1 MVEGYVTAKRRD
13 QGEDAHRFRRPFLN
27 AINAAMQDRRFLP
40 PASWL
45 VMILALGAGPSPSAD
60 WPEFRGPTGQG
71 LSTESG
77 LPLHW
82 SESENIVWKVPI
94 PGQGWSSPVVEGGEI
109 WLTTAEG
116 EGSLRA
122 LAIEAASGRVGRAI
136 EVFRHPRP
144 PSIHSKNS
152 YASPTPILDG
162 DRVYVHFGTLGTAA
176 LSRKGEILWTNQ
188 ELRYEHGHGPG
199 GSPALAGGLLVISC
213 DGTDRQYIVALDKNS
228 GEIRWRKDRPAGAM
242 AYTTPLVIETDG
254 REQVISAGGDQAVSY
269 DLRTGE
275 ALWWIGYDGFSLI
288 TRPVFGHG
296 LVYLTSGYNRAVLLA
311 VRPDGRGDV
320 SGSHVAWRLDRGAPN
335 TPSPLL
341 VGDEIYVVSDRG
353 IASCLDARSG
363 KLHWRQRLG
372 GGFSASPVYADGR
385 IYFLNE
391 SGETSVIKPGTS
403 FELLARNQISGRTL
417 ASIAVADGAIFLRTA
432 THLYRIEQR

>member
-1 MVEGYVTAKRRD
+1 MTD
-13 QGEDAHRFRRPFLN
+13 D
-27 AINAAMQDRRFLP
+27 MQRRRFPL
-40 PASWL
+40 L
-45 VMILALGAGPSPSAD
+45 VFYWTLVLVIGTGPSQSAD

-71 LSTESG
+71 QSTDTG
-77 LPLHW
+77 IPLHW
-82 SESENIVWKVPI
+82 SESENIAWKVPI
-94 PGQGWSSPVVEGGEI
+94 PGQGWSSPVIEGGEI

-116 EGSLRA
+116 NGSLKV
-122 LAIEAASGRVGRAI
+122 LAIEAASGLTRQAI
-136 EVFRHPRP
+136 EVFRHPSP
-144 PSIHSKNS
+144 PSIHRKNS
-152 YASPTPILDG
+152 YASPTPILEG

-176 LSRKGEILWTNQ
+176 LSREGKILWTNQ
-188 ELRYEHGHGPG
+188 ELGYEHGHGPG

-213 DGTDRQYIVALDKNS
+213 DGTDRQYVVALDKNT
-228 GEIRWRKDRPAGAM
+228 GETRWRKNRRVGAM
-242 AYTTPLVIETDG
+242 AYTTPLVIETAG
-254 REQVISAGGDQAVSY
+254 SQQVVSSGGNRAVSY
-269 DLRTGE
+269 DLKTGE
-275 ALWWIGYDGFSLI
+275 PLWWIGYDGFSLI

-320 SGSHVAWRLDRGAPN
+320 SGSHVAWTLDRGAPN

-372 GGFSASPVYADGR
+372 GSFSASPVYADGR

-391 SGETSVIKPGTS
+391 SGETSVVKPGTS
-403 FELLARNQISGRTL
+403 FERLAHNTLPGRTL

-432 THLYRIEQR
+432 THLYRIEER

>member
-1 MVEGYVTAKRRD
+1 
-13 QGEDAHRFRRPFLN
+13 
-27 AINAAMQDRRFLP
+27 MQRRRFPL
-40 PASWL
+40 L
-45 VMILALGAGPSPSAD
+45 VFYWTLVLVIGTGPSRSAD

-71 LSTESG
+71 QSTDTG
-77 LPLHW
+77 IPLHW
-82 SESENIVWKVPI
+82 SETENIAWQAPI
-94 PGQGWSSPVVEGGEI
+94 PGQGWSSPVIGGGEI

-116 EGSLRA
+116 NGSLKV
-122 LAIEAASGRVGRAI
+122 LAIEAASGLTRQAI
-136 EVFRHPRP
+136 EVFRHPSL
-144 PSIHSKNS
+144 PSIHRKNS
-152 YASPTPILDG
+152 YASPTPILEG

-176 LSRKGEILWTNQ
+176 LSRAGKILWTNQ

-199 GSPALAGGLLVISC
+199 GSPALAGELLVISC
-213 DGTDRQYIVALDKNS
+213 DGTDRQYVVALDKNT
-228 GEIRWRKDRPAGAM
+228 GEIRWRKNRRGGAM
-242 AYTTPLVIETDG
+242 AYTTPLVIETAG
-254 REQVISAGGDQAVSY
+254 SQQVVSSGGNRAVSY
-269 DLRTGE
+269 DLKTGE
-275 ALWWIGYDGFSLI
+275 PLWWIGYDGFSLI

-363 KLHWRQRLG
+363 KLHWRQRLVG
-372 GGFSASPVYADGR
+372 SFSASPVYADGR

-391 SGETSVIKPGTS
+391 SGETSVVKPGTS
-403 FELLARNQISGRTL
+403 FERLAHNTLPGRTL
-417 ASIAVADGAIFLRTA
+417 ASLAVADGAIFLRTA
-432 THLYRIEQR
+432 THLYRIEER

>member
-1 MVEGYVTAKRRD
+1 MR
-13 QGEDAHRFRRPFLN
+13 N
-27 AINAAMQDRRFLP
+27 RRFLL
-40 PASWL
+40 PAPWL
-45 VMILALGAGPSPSAD
+45 TLVLALGAGPSHSAD

-71 LSTESG
+71 QSTETG
-77 LPLHW
+77 LPLQW
-82 SESENIVWKVPI
+82 SESENIAWKVAI

-109 WLTTAEG
+109 WLTTAE
-116 EGSLRA
+116 ENGSLQA
-122 LAIEAASGRVGRAI
+122 LAIEAASGRVLQAI
-136 EVFRHPRP
+136 EVFRHPRL
-144 PSIHSKNS
+144 PSIHNKNS
-152 YASPTPILDG
+152 YASPTPILEG

-176 LSRKGEILWTNQ
+176 LSRDGRILWTNQ
-188 ELRYEHGHGPG
+188 ELRYEHRHGPG
-199 GSPALAGGLLVISC
+199 GSPALAGALLVISC
-213 DGTDRQYIVALDKNS
+213 DGTDRQYVVALDKNT
-228 GEIRWRKDRPAGAM
+228 GEIRWRKDRPVGAM
-242 AYTTPLVIETDG
+242 AYTTPLVIETEG
-254 REQVISAGGDQAVSY
+254 GEQVVSAGGNRAVSY
-269 DLRTGE
+269 DPQTGE

-296 LVYLTSGYNRAVLLA
+296 LVYLTSGYNRAVLFA

-320 SGSHVAWRLDRGAPN
+320 SGSHVAWRLERGAPN

-353 IASCLDARSG
+353 IASCLGARSG

-391 SGETSVIKPGTS
+391 SGETSVVKAGTS
-403 FELLARNQISGRTL
+403 FELLARNPLPGRTL
-417 ASIAVADGAIFLRTA
+417 ASIAVAEGAIFLRTA

>member
-1 MVEGYVTAKRRD
+1 MVEGHVTLNNQNQRRD
-13 QGEDAHRFRRPFLN
+13 PHLFLRRLFN
-27 AINAAMQDRRFLP
+27 AINAAMQDRLFLL
-40 PASWL
+40 PAPWL
-45 VMILALGAGPSPSAD
+45 TLVLALGAGPSQSAD

-71 LSTESG
+71 QSTETG

-82 SESENIVWKVPI
+82 SESENIAWKVAI

-116 EGSLRA
+116 NGSLQA
-122 LAIEAASGRVGRAI
+122 LAIEAASGHVRQAI
-136 EVFRHPRP
+136 EVFRHPRL

-152 YASPTPILDG
+152 YASPTPILEG

-176 LSRKGEILWTNQ
+176 LSRDGEILWTNQ

-199 GSPALAGGLLVISC
+199 GSPALAGALLVISC
-213 DGTDRQYIVALDKNS
+213 DGTDRQYVVALDKNT
-228 GEIRWRKDRPAGAM
+228 GKIRWRKDRPVGAM

-254 REQVISAGGDQAVSY
+254 SEQVVSAGGNRAVSY
-269 DLRTGE
+269 DLKTGE

-296 LVYLTSGYNRAVLLA
+296 LVYITSGYTRAVLFA

-320 SGSHVAWRLDRGAPN
+320 SASHVAWRLDRGAPN

-353 IASCLDARSG
+353 IASCLEARSG

-372 GGFSASPVYADGR
+372 GSFSASPVYADGR

-391 SGETSVIKPGTS
+391 SGETSVVKAGTS
-403 FELLARNQISGRTL
+403 FELLARNPLPGRTL